1 MEEEFP
7 NRARP
12 RIAER
17 RAGGS
22 GLLIG
27 AAILSFA
34 VGVAAT
40 GYVAWQGGLNFL
52 PGFKQSAPEASPSD
66 GRQPLLASQP
76 GGNAPTSSE
85 AAAQTAE
92 KMEQVAQQQ
101 GGIEARVVALE
112 QRLDQLSLQAQSV
125 AGNSARSEAL
135 LIAFSTRRAIER
147 GRDLDGLADQLKLRF
162 GDAHPNAVRIV
173 IEAAKTPVT
182 LDQLVARLD
191 GLSPELMD
199 TSGGKLSWTQIKRE
213 LSELFIVRHEA
224 TPSPQPVK
232 RMERARMFLETGRI
246 AAAAAEVSNLPGADS
261 APARRWIADA
271 RRYAAAQDALDL
283 LETTAISD
291 EARLRDGQGRPVMQ
305 PSPVKP

>member
-1 MEEEFP
+1 MEEEFL

-12 RIAER
+12 RTPER
-17 RAGGS
+17 RTGGS

-40 GYVAWQGGLNFL
+40 GYVAWQGGLDFL
-52 PGFKQSAPEASPSD
+52 PGFDKTAPEAPPSD
-66 GRQPLLASQP
+66 GRQLLLASQQD
-76 GGNAPTSSE
+76 AS
-85 AAAQTAE
+85 AASGAQAVQ
-92 KMEQVAQQQ
+92 KMEQVAEQQ

-147 GRDLDGLADQLKLRF
+147 GRELGGLADQLKLRF

-199 TSGGKLSWTQIKRE
+199 TSGGRLSWTQIKRE

>member
-1 MEEEFP
+1 M
-7 NRARP
+7 
-12 RIAER
+12 
-17 RAGGS
+17 
-22 GLLIG
+22 LIG

-40 GYVAWQGGLNFL
+40 GYVAWQGGLDFL
-52 PGFKQSAPEASPSD
+52 PGFDKTAPEAPPSD
-66 GRQPLLASQP
+66 GRQLLLASQQD
-76 GGNAPTSSE
+76 AS
-85 AAAQTAE
+85 AASGAQAVQ
-92 KMEQVAQQQ
+92 KMEQVAEQQ

-147 GRDLDGLADQLKLRF
+147 GRELGGLADQLKLRF

-199 TSGGKLSWTQIKRE
+199 TSGGRLSWTQIKRE